1 MKKEYKVGILGFGF
15 MGKAHTFG
23 YQTMQLY
30 YDNLPFL
37 MKLGAVATRDEEKGK
52 ALQQE
57 FGFEYYAA
65 DEDRIINDPN
75 IDIIDICTPNNMHKD
90 ALIKCIKAGKN
101 VYCEKPMVLSME
113 EVAEVKAAMEEY
125 HYDKTAQVVFHN
137 RYFPTSLRARELIDE
152 GRIGKVFSFRAAYLH
167 PGSSVGTRPAT
178 WRFLPE
184 MTGMGTLFDAGSH
197 ILDLLVSMLG
207 REYDSVLAASQIE
220 FPQRP
225 SMDGKSMVDITV
237 DDTTYMIM
245 KLKNG
250 AVGTIECSKIATGT
264 SDELRFE
271 IHGSKGALCY
281 NSMSPNY
288 LRFYDATTP
297 DSFLSLGADRGW
309 QEIECVQHYK
319 APGGGFPHARSS
331 IGWLRGHVHSL
342 YTFCDN
348 VYNGRPGCPSI
359 DDGAYIQYVME
370 CVAESAAEGRWVKI
384 AE

>member
-15 MGKAHTFG
+15 MGKAHTYG

-52 ALQQE
+52 ALMEE
-57 FGFEYYAA
+57 FGFEYFSA
-65 DEDRIINDPN
+65 DEDRIINDPG
-75 IDIIDICTPNNMHKD
+75 IDIIDICTPNSMHKD

-137 RYFPTSLRARELIDE
+137 RFFPTSLRAKELIDE

-197 ILDLLVSMLG
+197 ILDLLVSLFG

-225 SMDGKSMVDITV
+225 SVDGKSMVDITV
-237 DDTTYMIM
+237 DDATYMIM

-297 DSFLSLGADRGW
+297 DAFRSLGAAG
-309 QEIECVQHYK
+309 K
-319 APGGGFPHARSS
+319 KSSASS
-331 IGWLRGHVHSL
+331 ITMRPEAASHMHGPALAGCEA
-342 YTFCDN
+342 TF
-348 VYNGRPGCPSI
+348 I
-359 DDGAYIQYVME
+359 AYIR
-370 CVAESAAEGRWVKI
+370 SATMFIPANPDAHPLMTARI
-384 AE
+384 SSM

>member
-152 GRIGKVFSFRAAYLH
+152 GRHR
-167 PGSSVGTRPAT
+167 
-178 WRFLPE
+178 
-184 MTGMGTLFDAGSH
+184 
-197 ILDLLVSMLG
+197 
-207 REYDSVLAASQIE
+207 
-220 FPQRP
+220 
-225 SMDGKSMVDITV
+225 
-237 DDTTYMIM
+237 
-245 KLKNG
+245 
-250 AVGTIECSKIATGT
+250 
-264 SDELRFE
+264 
-271 IHGSKGALCY
+271 
-281 NSMSPNY
+281 
-288 LRFYDATTP
+288 
-297 DSFLSLGADRGW
+297 
-309 QEIECVQHYK
+309 
-319 APGGGFPHARSS
+319 
-331 IGWLRGHVHSL
+331 
-342 YTFCDN
+342 
-348 VYNGRPGCPSI
+348 
-359 DDGAYIQYVME
+359 
-370 CVAESAAEGRWVKI
+370 
-384 AE
+384 

>member
-237 DDTTYMIM
+237 DDATYMIM

-348 VYNGRPGCPSI
+348 VYNGRPG
-359 DDGAYIQYVME
+359 
-370 CVAESAAEGRWVKI
+370 
-384 AE
+384 

>member
-1 MKKEYKVGILGFGF
+1 
-15 MGKAHTFG
+15 
-23 YQTMQLY
+23 
-30 YDNLPFL
+30 

-197 ILDLLVSMLG
+197 ILDL
-207 REYDSVLAASQIE
+207 
-220 FPQRP
+220 
-225 SMDGKSMVDITV
+225 
-237 DDTTYMIM
+237 
-245 KLKNG
+245 
-250 AVGTIECSKIATGT
+250 
-264 SDELRFE
+264 
-271 IHGSKGALCY
+271 
-281 NSMSPNY
+281 
-288 LRFYDATTP
+288 
-297 DSFLSLGADRGW
+297 
-309 QEIECVQHYK
+309 
-319 APGGGFPHARSS
+319 HARPR
-331 IGWLRGHVHSL
+331 L
-342 YTFCDN
+342 
-348 VYNGRPGCPSI
+348 
-359 DDGAYIQYVME
+359 
-370 CVAESAAEGRWVKI
+370 
-384 AE
+384 